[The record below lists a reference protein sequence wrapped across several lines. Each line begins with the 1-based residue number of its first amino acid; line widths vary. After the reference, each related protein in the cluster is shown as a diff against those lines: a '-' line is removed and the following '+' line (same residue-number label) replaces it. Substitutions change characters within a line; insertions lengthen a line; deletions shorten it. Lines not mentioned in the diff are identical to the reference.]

1 MCVVC
6 VVDLRSAALHV
17 FSVKREG
24 VVPLHTSTFR
34 DCGSGSCKLPLVIS
48 VLRWKEGTRCGGNDQ
63 LQTVNN
69 THSKSLSWPLEYMI
83 QYRLY
88 ALYRVCF
95 IYFFI
100 IHVHCCF
107 LYFVYIFCPSI
118 QTAPYSGKKRL
129 R

>member
-1 MCVVC
+1 VC
-6 VVDLRSAALHV
+6 VVDVRSAALHV
-17 FSVKREG
+17 FGVKREG

-88 ALYRVCF
+88 TLYRVCF

-100 IHVHCCF
+100 IHVHCF
-107 LYFVYIFCPSI
+107 FFYILCIYSVL
-118 QTAPYSGKKRL
+118 PYRQPHTQEKSD
-129 R
+129 